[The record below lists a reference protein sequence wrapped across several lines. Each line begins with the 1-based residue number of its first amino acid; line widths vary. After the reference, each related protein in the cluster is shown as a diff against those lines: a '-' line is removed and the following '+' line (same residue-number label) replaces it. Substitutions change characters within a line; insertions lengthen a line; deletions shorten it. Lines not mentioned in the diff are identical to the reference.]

1 MISGIRSMSIDSRP
15 KRPIGSSSPRRRSRP
30 EEILSADPDFE
41 WAKEVGRFVLAF
53 GSIEHTSIACLYS
66 IPRDPIGPATRAL
79 PLKQRLGLLRD
90 VLKGREG
97 IGAYDTLAR
106 IVSRVISF
114 VDHRNLVAHS
124 PLHYSLYGKAPG
136 EQGVII
142 RLELSSTRSN
152 GRRMG
157 FDELCKLVDDVERL
171 AHEFSLASLE
181 IFDPDLH
188 A

>member
-1 MISGIRSMSIDSRP
+1 MSVGSQP
-15 KRPIGSSSPRRRSRP
+15 KRSAGGSSVRRRSRP
-30 EEILSADPDFE
+30 EEIFSADPDFE

-53 GSIEHTSIACLYS
+53 GSIEHTTIACLYS
-66 IPRDPIGPATRAL
+66 IPRDPIGAATRGL

-90 VLKGREG
+90 ILKGQEG
-97 IGAYDTLAR
+97 VGVYDALAR
-106 IVSRVISF
+106 IVRRVISF

-124 PLHYSLYGKAPG
+124 PLHYSVYGKAPG

-142 RLELSSTRSN
+142 RLELSSTRSQ

-157 FDELCKLVDDVERL
+157 FEELCKLVDDVEKL
-171 AHEFSLASLE
+171 SHEFAIASLE
-181 IFDPDLH
+181 IFDPELH